1 MDLVCATI
9 LRDGKADCVT
19 SPAVLACSTW
29 TALVEEDV
37 IAPPTPV
44 LVDLAGII
52 MDVSM
57 LTVLVTLTVMIMECV
72 LMQ

>member
-1 MDLVCATI
+1 M
-9 LRDGKADCVT
+9 
-19 SPAVLACSTW
+19 
-29 TALVEEDV
+29 